1 MSKNWIVSQLFYPE
15 ETSTAYIM
23 TKIAEMLANQG
34 NVNVICGS
42 SNYQSKNLNAKN
54 PLNKEINLVKIKTP
68 PLDKNNIFYR
78 IILFSFFTFSVLFK
92 ILLKVKKN
100 DNVIVVTNP
109 PTVLIII
116 SFLKFFRKFKL
127 FIILQDIFPENAAV
141 SGLIKKK
148 SFLYKISLNAMDF
161 GYKNADHLIACGADM
176 KDLFVNKGINPNK
189 ISVVP
194 NWADNDLV
202 DFDFNFIFNRN
213 EYFNLD
219 LNDKIVIEFAGNIGR
234 VQGLESFIKIFR
246 KSTNNNIVLLII
258 GDGAYKKLLVD
269 YVCDNNI
276 RNVYFFPSK
285 PRNEQAI
292 FLNSCDIGLVTLCDG
307 MFGLGV
313 PSKAYNLMSVSK
325 PILYIGD
332 KNSEIDR
339 YISKNNIGW
348 SFNWSE
354 ENEIVNFLNKIELVR
369 DLNIQG
375 TNARNF
381 VLNNF
386 TEDKILKHYKSIL
399 N

>member
-1 MSKNWIVSQLFYPE
+1 MATNWIVSQLFHPE

-23 TKIAEMLANQG
+23 TRIAEMLTDHG

-42 SNYQSKNLNAKN
+42 SNYQSKNMHANN
-54 PLNKEINLVKIKTP
+54 PLHKGINLVKIKTP
-68 PLDKNNIFYR
+68 PLNKNNIFFR
-78 IILFSFFTFSVLFK
+78 IILFSFFTFSVFFK

-100 DNVIVVTNP
+100 DTVIVVTNP

-116 SFLKFFRKFKL
+116 SFLKFIKKFKL
-127 FIILQDIFPENAAV
+127 IIILQDIFPENAAV
-141 SGLIKKK
+141 SGLIKKN
-148 SFLYKISLNAMDF
+148 SIIYKISLVAMNF
-161 GYKNADHLIACGADM
+161 GYKKADHLIACGSDM
-176 KDLFVNKGINPNK
+176 KDHFVNKGINPNK

-194 NWADNDLV
+194 NWADNQLV
-202 DFDFNFIFNRN
+202 DFDFNFISNRN

-219 LNDKIVIEFAGNIGR
+219 LSDKIVIEFAGNIGR

-246 KSTNNNIVLLII
+246 KSMNKKIVLLII
-258 GDGAYKKLLVD
+258 GDGAYKKFLVD

-285 PRNEQAI
+285 PRNEQAN
-292 FLNSCDIGLVTLCDG
+292 FLNSCDIGLVTLCNG
-307 MFGLGV
+307 MIGLGV

-348 SFNWSE
+348 SFNWFE
-354 ENEIVNFLNKIELVR
+354 DNEIVNFLDKIESVH
-369 DLNIQG
+369 DIHVQG

-381 VLNNF
+381 VINNF
-386 TEDKILKHYKSIL
+386 TEEKILKQYKSIL